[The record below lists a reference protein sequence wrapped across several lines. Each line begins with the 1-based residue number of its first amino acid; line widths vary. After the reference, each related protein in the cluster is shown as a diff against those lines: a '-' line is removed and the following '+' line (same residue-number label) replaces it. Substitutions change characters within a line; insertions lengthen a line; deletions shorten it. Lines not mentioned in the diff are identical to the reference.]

1 MQEEGCYV
9 TTVSNWFG
17 GRHTPK
23 ETSSSISSC
32 MLLCFYS
39 HPGCNCQTGFNGA
52 HCEFIAG
59 QEPTATPPDE
69 VVANPSQTN
78 ASDPDGG
85 RVVGLAVAL
94 LALVAIIGIALVRRQ
109 MRKKT
114 GKEADTGSGAPMQ
127 EPEEM
132 EGGGRSIATAVE
144 TEEAFVGSTSA
155 VNTSP
160 RGNLQT
166 VEIL

>member
-1 MQEEGCYV
+1 
-9 TTVSNWFG
+9 
-17 GRHTPK
+17 
-23 ETSSSISSC
+23 
-32 MLLCFYS
+32 
-39 HPGCNCQTGFNGA
+39 
-52 HCEFIAG
+52 
-59 QEPTATPPDE
+59 
-69 VVANPSQTN
+69 
-78 ASDPDGG
+78 
-85 RVVGLAVAL
+85 
-94 LALVAIIGIALVRRQ
+94 

-114 GKEADTGSGAPMQ
+114 GKEADTGSGAPMP